1 LEWRCFNFPVA
12 QNQNRGYNH
21 AGLRNGHHMTRRIS
35 AIIFL
40 VITSF
45 AAFVSAASPTTA
57 PAPQSSTSHFWLLH
71 LPGIGGEHNVDR
83 ALIHGLHDG
92 GWPGSAE
99 IYDWTENDP
108 GINALQAKQRNM
120 GEAKIVADQLL
131 DEMRQNPGVEITLT
145 SHSGGTGIAI
155 WALEKLPPGKQIQ
168 TLVLLA
174 SALSPGYDLSLALSH
189 VRGHAYVFYSEHD
202 QVVLGVGT
210 TMFGTIDGVK
220 TQAAGL
226 IGFKQPGDADPK
238 AYAKLVQVGY
248 EKKWIALANIGSH
261 IGCMSRPFSEKVI
274 APIVLF
280 DQPPNAPAT
289 RPAE

>member
-1 LEWRCFNFPVA
+1 
-12 QNQNRGYNH
+12 
-21 AGLRNGHHMTRRIS
+21 MTRRIR
-35 AIIFL
+35 AGFFL
-40 VITSF
+40 LVASLATLAN
-45 AAFVSAASPTTA
+45 AAAPTTA
-57 PAPQSSTSHFWLLH
+57 PASQAAVSKAWLLH

-83 ALIHGLHDG
+83 SLIHGLHDG
-92 GWPGSAE
+92 GWPGSTE

-108 GINALQAKQRNM
+108 GINALQAKERNM

-131 DEMRQNPGVEITLT
+131 DEMRQDPGVEITLT
-145 SHSGGTGIAI
+145 SHSGGTGIAV

-210 TMFGTIDGVK
+210 TMFGTIDGIK
-220 TQAAGL
+220 SEAAGL
-226 IGFKQPGDADPK
+226 KGFKTPADADPK

-248 EKKWIALANIGSH
+248 DKRWMALANIGSH
-261 IGCMSRPFSEKVI
+261 IGCMSRPFVEKVI
-274 APIVLF
+274 APILLY
-280 DQPPNAPAT
+280 DQTPNAPAT